1 MIFKNSTSGVIVDN
15 LITTIQNNRD
25 YLSEIDGK
33 IGDGDHARFREFLE

>member
-33 IGDGDHARFREFLE
+33 IGDGTMELI